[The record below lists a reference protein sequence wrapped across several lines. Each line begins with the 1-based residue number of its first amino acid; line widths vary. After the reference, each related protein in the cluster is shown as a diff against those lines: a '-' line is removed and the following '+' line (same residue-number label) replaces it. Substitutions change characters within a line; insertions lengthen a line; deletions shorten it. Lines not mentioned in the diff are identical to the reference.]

1 MERRRSSRL
10 REVKE
15 AEETKEIEEVK
26 EMAERAGVVRTY
38 SDLLVYQQ
46 AYRLALDVSRLT
58 KEFPRQEQFE
68 MGRQIRNCSR
78 SVAANIVEG
87 WAKRNSA
94 AEFKRHLMISIGECA
109 ETKFW
114 IDLAT
119 DEVLIEAK
127 RAGPLGSEYGKLGFM
142 RHNLWKEWRK
152 F

>member
-1 MERRRSSRL
+1 
-10 REVKE
+10 
-15 AEETKEIEEVK
+15 
-26 EMAERAGVVRTY
+26 MAERAGVVRTY
-38 SDLLVYQQ
+38 SDLLVYKQ
-46 AYRLALDVSRLT
+46 AYRLALDVSKVT

-94 AEFKRHLMISIGECA
+94 AEFKRHLMIAIGECA

-119 DEVLIEAK
+119 DEGFVVAK
-127 RAGPLGSEYGKLGFM
+127 RAGMLGSEYRKLGFM
-142 RHNLWKEWRK
+142 LHNLWKEWRK

>member
-1 MERRRSSRL
+1 MEAK
-10 REVKE
+10 EVKE
-15 AEETKEIEEVK
+15 KS
-26 EMAERAGVVRTY
+26 ERAGIVRTY
-38 SDLLVYQQ
+38 SDLLVFKQ
-46 AYRLALDVSRLT
+46 AYRLALDVSKLT

-68 MGRQIRNCSR
+68 IGRQLRNCSR

-114 IDLAT
+114 IDLAA
-119 DEVLIEAK
+119 DEHFVDVK
-127 RAGPLGSEYGKLGFM
+127 RAVALGSDYGKLGYVL
-142 RHNLWKEWRK
+142 HNLWKEWRK

>member
-1 MERRRSSRL
+1 
-10 REVKE
+10 
-15 AEETKEIEEVK
+15 
-26 EMAERAGVVRTY
+26 MAERAGVVRTY
-38 SDLLVYQQ
+38 SDLLVYKQ
-46 AYRLALDVSRLT
+46 AYRLALDVSKVT

-94 AEFKRHLMISIGECA
+94 AEFKRHLMIAIGECA

-119 DEVLIEAK
+119 DEGFVAAK
-127 RAGPLGSEYGKLGFM
+127 RAGTLGSEYRKLGFM
-142 RHNLWKEWRK
+142 LHNLWKEWRK

>member
-1 MERRRSSRL
+1 
-10 REVKE
+10 
-15 AEETKEIEEVK
+15 
-26 EMAERAGVVRTY
+26 MAERASVVRTY
-38 SDLLVYQQ
+38 SDLLVYRQ

-58 KEFPRQEQFE
+58 RGFPKQEQFE

-94 AEFKRHLMISIGECA
+94 AEFKRHLMIAIGECA

-114 IDLAT
+114 VDLAS
-119 DEVLIEAK
+119 DEGFVAAQQ
-127 RAGPLGSEYGKLGFM
+127 AGTLGSEYSKLGFM
-142 RHNLWKEWRK
+142 LHNLWKEWRK

>member
-1 MERRRSSRL
+1 
-10 REVKE
+10 
-15 AEETKEIEEVK
+15 
-26 EMAERAGVVRTY
+26 MAERAGVVRRY
-38 SDLLVYQQ
+38 SDLLAYQQ
-46 AYRLALDVSRLT
+46 VYRLTLDVSRLT

-68 MGRQIRNCSR
+68 LARQIRNCSR

-94 AEFKRHLMISIGECA
+94 AEFKRHLIIAIGECA

-119 DEVLIEAK
+119 DEGFIETK
-127 RAGPLGSEYGKLGFM
+127 RAGLLGSEYGKLGFM
-142 RHNLWKEWRK
+142 LHNLWKEWRK

>member
-1 MERRRSSRL
+1 
-10 REVKE
+10 
-15 AEETKEIEEVK
+15 
-26 EMAERAGVVRTY
+26 MAERAGVVRTY

-46 AYRLALDVSRLT
+46 SYRLARDVSRLT
-58 KEFPRQEQFE
+58 KGFPKQEQFE
-68 MGRQIRNCSR
+68 LGRQIRNCSR

-94 AEFKRHLMISIGECA
+94 AEFKRHLIIAIGECA

-119 DEVLIEAK
+119 DEGIIETK
-127 RAGPLGSEYGKLGFM
+127 QAGLLGSEYGKLGFM
-142 RHNLWKEWRK
+142 LHNLWKEWRK

>member
-1 MERRRSSRL
+1 
-10 REVKE
+10 
-15 AEETKEIEEVK
+15 
-26 EMAERAGVVRTY
+26 MAERAGVVRTY
-38 SDLLVYQQ
+38 SDPLVYKQ
-46 AYRLALDVSRLT
+46 AYRLALDVSKVM
-58 KEFPRQEQFE
+58 KEFPKQEQYE

-94 AEFKRHLMISIGECA
+94 AEFKRHSMIAIGECA

-119 DEVLIEAK
+119 DEGFVEAK
-127 RAGPLGSEYGKLGFM
+127 RAGTMGSEYKKLGFM
-142 RHNLWKEWRK
+142 LHNLWKEWRK

>member
-1 MERRRSSRL
+1 
-10 REVKE
+10 
-15 AEETKEIEEVK
+15 
-26 EMAERAGVVRTY
+26 MAERASVVRTY

-46 AYRLALDVSRLT
+46 SYRLALDVSRLA
-58 KEFPRQEQFE
+58 KDFPKQEQFE
-68 MGRQIRNCSR
+68 LGRQIRNCSR

-94 AEFKRHLMISIGECA
+94 AEFKRHLIIAIGECA

-119 DEVLIEAK
+119 DEGFIEMK
-127 RAGPLGSEYGKLGFM
+127 RAGMLGSEYGKLGFM
-142 RHNLWKEWRK
+142 LHNLWKEWRK

>member
-1 MERRRSSRL
+1 
-10 REVKE
+10 
-15 AEETKEIEEVK
+15 
-26 EMAERAGVVRTY
+26 MAERAGVVRTY

-46 AYRLALDVSRLT
+46 AYRLTLDVSRLT

-68 MGRQIRNCSR
+68 LARQIRNCSR

-94 AEFKRHLMISIGECA
+94 AEFKRHLIIAIGECA

-119 DEVLIEAK
+119 DEGFIEAK
-127 RAGPLGSEYGKLGFM
+127 RAGLLGSEYGKLSFM
-142 RHNLWKEWRK
+142 LHNLWKEWRK

>member
-1 MERRRSSRL
+1 
-10 REVKE
+10 
-15 AEETKEIEEVK
+15 
-26 EMAERAGVVRTY
+26 MAERAGVVRTY

-46 AYRLALDVSRLT
+46 SYRLAPDVSRLT
-58 KEFPRQEQFE
+58 RAFPKQEQFE
-68 MGRQIRNCSR
+68 LGRQIRNCSR

-94 AEFKRHLMISIGECA
+94 AEFKRHLIIAIGECA

-119 DEVLIEAK
+119 DEGFIETK
-127 RAGPLGSEYGKLGFM
+127 RAGLLGSECGKLGFM
-142 RHNLWKEWRK
+142 LHNLWKEWRK